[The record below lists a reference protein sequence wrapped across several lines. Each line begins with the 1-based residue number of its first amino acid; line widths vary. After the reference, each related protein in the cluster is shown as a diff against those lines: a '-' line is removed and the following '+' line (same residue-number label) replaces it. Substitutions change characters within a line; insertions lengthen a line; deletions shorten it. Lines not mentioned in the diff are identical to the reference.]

1 MYVCLCKAVTD
12 KQIQQAACEG
22 ACSMRCLNKLGV
34 ATQCG
39 KCAKHAKQI
48 LRATRAE
55 VSMQLNPSD
64 LSHEKGHIAIQAV

>member
-12 KQIQQAACEG
+12 KAIKKAACEG
-22 ACSMRCLNKLGV
+22 ACSMRCLNKMGV

-39 KCAKHAKQI
+39 KCARDAKQI

-55 VSMQLNPSD
+55 LDMQLNADS
-64 LSHEKGHIAIQAV
+64 GRIAIHAA